1 MRLRPGRVR
10 PDLHMAFDQYQNR
23 RAGGE
28 GTGDIVLGIILIVI
42 GIAITAI
49 THDHASRQGG
59 TYVVAFGPIIVGV
72 IRLFRGLARSSS

>member
-1 MRLRPGRVR
+1 MRLRPGGGRL
-10 PDLHMAFDQYQNR
+10 DLHMAFDQYQNR
-23 RAGGE
+23 RSGGE

-59 TYVVAFGPIIVGV
+59 TYVVAFGPIIFGV
-72 IRLFRGLARSSS
+72 IRLFRGLAASSS

>member
-1 MRLRPGRVR
+1 
-10 PDLHMAFDQYQNR
+10 MAFDQYQGR
-23 RAGGE
+23 QSGGMN
-28 GTGDIVLGIILIVI
+28 GDIVLGIVLIVI

-72 IRLFRGLARSSS
+72 IRLFRGIARAGG